1 MLQNLT
7 SLLGRFSDGATT
19 SEKRRMLASRVRD
32 LNIHQNGKTTW
43 IRGTVVL
50 YDTDTATIQVSG
62 TGNDLQTV
70 SSCTCPQGTR
80 TGKCEHLAAVL
91 YAACIEV
98 QKNEDRPSQP
108 ETESDLLVKD
118 VIFDYVNRRR
128 STEGVLQL
136 RAMLHFTPNDYPLLS
151 LEVGREGVLS
161 PVPNIQQFLAKLDDQ
176 GTISLDRV
184 TTLAL
189 KMESFPPGAQ
199 ALLRYLT
206 DYMLGTTT
214 RQEPMPLERGRVLP
228 SRDRPPVRSAVA
240 LTGGAFDRLFDVL
253 KAVPAIQ
260 DQKGRPITVADG
272 NPDTAF
278 KLRSEEAGCWLDVDN
293 PDILLFGNRSSTY
306 ARAGGTLYRVTQEYA
321 DTVVPFLRS
330 GKKSIWIAG
339 CDMPILCN
347 RILPSLGRNA
357 TLEDPA
363 DMMSQFKPQECVP
376 LFYLDLRPEDNVLT
390 LELKFRYG
398 EIVISADA
406 WDNTAGVHRDG
417 YQEEEIRTLVK
428 SLFPS
433 GVQDNKYLLKGD
445 DAIFDMLSG
454 KLDRLRERGEI
465 FVSDRLNWRVNST
478 STKLG
483 VRVQG
488 GNLILDIDTG
498 EFPPE
503 EMEELY
509 QSLLQRR
516 RFYRLRDGR
525 YLVLSDDAAK
535 AYGTLAEMT
544 HLLRLPLDS
553 LKQGEIEVPAFRALY
568 LESLAESADLTVTRD
583 NQFRDMIRRFR
594 SMEEDPIP
602 VPEAMESVLRPYQK
616 IGFQWLKTLE
626 SVNFGGV
633 LADEMGLGKTIE
645 MIAYFCTVPCSVTG
659 KPSLVICP
667 TSLILNWADEF
678 ARFAPHLHVLTVLGN
693 AGERMTR
700 IRNGGQMDVWV
711 TSYEM
716 LRQDVET
723 YAKLDFYCCVL
734 DEAQYVK
741 NRSTLAS
748 NAVKRIRC
756 TQRFVMTGTP
766 IENRLSE
773 LWNLFDFLM
782 PGYLFTHGV
791 FVEKLEKP
799 VLRSGDADAAM
810 QLRRMVQP
818 FMLRRLKKDVLP
830 ELPPKIEHIH
840 RIVLSEEERKVYIS
854 TAVDAKRRLSEAHG
868 GTGKVDVLAALM
880 RLRQVCCSPLLAY
893 ENYAGPNSKLVA
905 CFELC
910 SGMVENGHQIL
921 LFSQFTSMLD
931 LLRNRLESAGITTY
945 TLEGSTSKEM
955 RAKLVKSFNEGG
967 ANVFLISLKAG
978 GTGLNLTAADVVIH
992 YDPWWNTAAQE
1003 QATDRAHRIGQHSA
1017 VQVYKLICQNTLEE
1031 QIMELQQRK
1040 AALMDTVS
1048 STPEESLASMS
1059 REELL
1064 ALLG

>member
-1 MLQNLT
+1 MLPNLT
-7 SLLGRFSDGATT
+7 SLLGRFTDVSST
-19 SEKRRMLASRVRD
+19 SEKRRNWASLVRD
-32 LNIHQNGKTTW
+32 LNIRQSGRTTW
-43 IRGTVVL
+43 IHGTVVL
-50 YDTDTATIQVSG
+50 YDADMASIQVSG
-62 TGNDLQTV
+62 TGSDLKTV
-70 SSCTCPQGTR
+70 ASCTCAQGAR
-80 TGKCEHLAAVL
+80 TGKCEHIAAVL
-91 YAACIEV
+91 YAACMEI
-98 QKNEDRPSQP
+98 QKGQDRPSQP

-118 VIFDYVNRRR
+118 VIFDYVNHARGV
-128 STEGVLQL
+128 EGALQL
-136 RAMLHFTPNDYPLLS
+136 EAMLHFKPEEYPVLS
-151 LEVGREGVLS
+151 LEVGREGALS
-161 PVPNIQQFLAKLDDQ
+161 PVPNVQQFLAKLDDR
-176 GTISLDRV
+176 GSISLDKI
-184 TTLAL
+184 TTLSL
-189 KMESFPPGAQ
+189 KMESFAPWAQ
-199 ALLRYLT
+199 SLLRYLT
-206 DYMLGTTT
+206 DYMLGTAL
-214 RQEPMPLERGRVLP
+214 RQDSPTVERGKMLP
-228 SRDRPPVRSAVA
+228 QRDRPPMRSAVS
-240 LTGGAFDRLFDVL
+240 LTGGAFDRLFDIL
-253 KAVPAIQ
+253 KDIPDIL
-260 DQKGRPITVADG
+260 DQNGRPVEMVEG
-272 NPDTAF
+272 NPETT
-278 KLRSEEAGCWLDVDN
+278 LRLRNEEAGCWLDVDT
-293 PDILLFGNRSSTY
+293 PEFQFFGNRSCTY
-306 ARAGGTLYRVTQEYA
+306 ARTKGKLYRVTADYA
-321 DTVVPFLRS
+321 NTVAPFLRS
-330 GKKSIWIAG
+330 GKRSIWIAG
-339 CDMPILCN
+339 CDLPILCN
-347 RILPSLGRNA
+347 RILPALRRSA
-357 TLEDPA
+357 TLEDPG
-363 DMMSQFKPQECVP
+363 DLLGQFKPQECVA

-398 EIVISADA
+398 EIVVSSDA
-406 WDNTAGVHRDG
+406 WDTTRGIHRDG
-417 YQEEEIRTLVK
+417 YQEGEIRTLVQ

-433 GVQDNKYLLKGD
+433 GIQENKYLLKGD

-454 KLDRLRERGEI
+454 KLDMLRERGEV
-465 FVSDRLNWRVNST
+465 FVSDRLRWRVGST
-478 STKLG
+478 TTKLG

-498 EFPPE
+498 EFPVE

-553 LKQGEIEVPAFRALY
+553 LKQGEVEVPAFRALY
-568 LESLAESADLTVTRD
+568 LESLAESANLDVVRD
-583 NQFRDMIRRFR
+583 NQFREMIHRFR
-594 SMEEDPIP
+594 SMEEDPVP
-602 VPEAMESVLRPYQK
+602 VPECMESVLRPYQRT
-616 IGFQWLKTLE
+616 GFQWLKTLE
-626 SVNFGGV
+626 SVNFGGI

-645 MIAYFCTVPCSVTG
+645 MISYFCTVPYAVTG

-693 AGERMTR
+693 AGERMVK

-711 TSYEM
+711 TSYEL

-773 LWNLFDFLM
+773 LWNLFDYLM

-840 RIVLSEEERKVYIS
+840 RIALSEEERKVYIS
-854 TAVDAKRRLSEAHG
+854 TAVDAKRRLNESHG

-893 ENYAGPNSKLVA
+893 ENYAGPNSKMDA

-931 LLRNRLESAGITTY
+931 LLRNRLESAGMKTY

-955 RAKLVKSFNEGG
+955 RAKLVRQFNEGG

-1003 QATDRAHRIGQHSA
+1003 QATDRAHRIGQQSA
-1017 VQVYKLICQNTLEE
+1017 VQVYKLICQNSLEE